1 MEKVVMVWEKDNEH
15 CSRLLKEGHELEADL
30 SQYGQN
36 DFYIEAMME
45 LGVWDVMTDLYPN
58 LQKKENGKHWKTMNG
73 VVVIKELMRIGRI
86 SQCGKV
92 IGDARLMTAAGFN
105 MEEYVE
111 KQHKGKDIVT
121 TDTIRNHLN
130 RIDKESCMYGFYRQV
145 AYIREQKWIRGK
157 TYVADGHYITIK
169 HGRDYEGLGK
179 VGEAYGYKVVVLLNI
194 EEGRERVV
202 GFALGPLQIS
212 ERELLRD
219 IFKRLEESVA
229 PIREI
234 IDLIILD
241 RGYWGAELFRE
252 LKEDWGI
259 DFLTLA
265 RDEDL
270 SVSKDIK
277 GLTKDTELKWREVD
291 ESRSR
296 GRELKVK
303 LVGFEDIEISDKDD
317 KVRFKVNVVAA
328 KEYEYE
334 PDKKTLK
341 TDDNGQVIEKEYYY
355 VTSLNGVTKCPY
367 KIRRY
372 YLRRWIIESRFRDM
386 TQLLSFDITA
396 GRKIN
401 AIIARIAFMLMMFN
415 AEKIVVMKYP
425 GDWEKAA
432 ERLRRRN
439 APGLSDGAAVIVY
452 SPYNKFGVYSTR
464 EYKVLIQQ
472 GTEYKFKN
480 KMAEAIKRK
489 KDTTLEEF
497 FRDFNLR
504 E

>member
-1 MEKVVMVWEKDNEH
+1 MERLVVWKKDNEY
-15 CSRLLKEGHELEADL
+15 CSQLLKEGKELPADL
-30 SQYGQN
+30 SQYGRN
-36 DFYIEAMME
+36 DFYIEAMMG
-45 LGVWDVMTDLYPN
+45 LGLWDAMTDLYPN
-58 LQKKENGKHWKTMNG
+58 LLKKENGKDWKIMNG
-73 VVVIKELMRIGRI
+73 VVAIKELMRMGRI
-86 SQCGKV
+86 SECGKV
-92 IGDARLMTAAGFN
+92 IGDGRLMTAAGFN

-111 KQHKGKDIVT
+111 KQDKEKDIVT
-121 TDTIRNHLN
+121 TDTIRNHLK
-130 RIDKESCMYGFYRQV
+130 RIDKESSMYGFYRQIK
-145 AYIREQKWIRGK
+145 YIREQKWIRGK

-169 HGRDYEGLGK
+169 HGRDYEELGK

-194 EEGRERVV
+194 EEGRERVA

-229 PIREI
+229 PIRDI

-241 RGYWGAELFRE
+241 RGYWGAELLRE

-259 DFLTLA
+259 DFVTLA
-265 RDEDL
+265 RDEEL

-277 GLTKDTELKWREVD
+277 GLTRDKELKWHEVK

-296 GRELKVK
+296 GRELKVE
-303 LVGFEDIEISDKDD
+303 LVGFEEIEITDKDD
-317 KVRFKVNVVAA
+317 KVCLKVNVVAA

-334 PDKKTLK
+334 TDGKKLK
-341 TDDNGQVIEKEYYY
+341 RDEQGQVIEKEYYY
-355 VTSLNGVTKCPY
+355 VTSLKGVKSHPY
-367 KIRRY
+367 KIRKY

-386 TQLLSFDITA
+386 TQQLFFDITA
-396 GRKIN
+396 GHKIN

-425 GDWEKAA
+425 GEWEKASQ
-432 ERLRRRN
+432 RLRKRK
-439 APGLSDGAAVIVY
+439 APGLADGTAVIVY
-452 SPYNKFGVYSTR
+452 SPDNKFGVYSTR

-472 GTEYKFKN
+472 GDEYKFKN
-480 KMAEAIKRK
+480 KMAEAIRRK

-497 FRDFNLR
+497 FRDYGLK

>member
-1 MEKVVMVWEKDNEH
+1 MEKVVMIWKKDNDH
-15 CSRLLKEGHELEADL
+15 CSQLLKEGQELEADL

-45 LGVWDVMTDLYPN
+45 LGLWDVMTDLYPN
-58 LQKKENGKHWKTMNG
+58 LLKKENGKPWKVMNG
-73 VVVIKELMRIGRI
+73 VIAIKELMRIGRI
-86 SQCGKV
+86 SQCGKI

-105 MEEYVE
+105 MEEYAE
-111 KQHKGKDIVT
+111 KQHKEKDIVT
-121 TDTIRNHLN
+121 THTIRNHLK
-130 RIDKESCMYGFYRQV
+130 RIDKESGMHGFYRQV
-145 AYIREQKWIRGK
+145 KYIRGQKWIRGK

-169 HGRDYEGLGK
+169 HGRDYEELGK
-179 VGEAYGYKVVVLLNI
+179 VGDAYGYKVVVLLNI

-212 ERELLRD
+212 ERKLLRD

-229 PIREI
+229 PVREI

-241 RGYWGAELFRE
+241 RGYWGAELFQE

-265 RDEDL
+265 RDEEL

-277 GLTKDTELKWREVD
+277 GLTRDKELKWQEVN
-291 ESRSR
+291 ENRSR
-296 GRELKVK
+296 GRKLKVK
-303 LVGFEDIEISDKDD
+303 LVGFENIEIPDKDN
-317 KVRFKVNVVAA
+317 KVRLKVNVVAA
-328 KEYEYE
+328 KEYEY
-334 PDKKTLK
+334 DTAGKNLK
-341 TDDNGQVIEKEYYY
+341 TDKQGQVIEKEYYY
-355 VTSLNGVTKCPY
+355 VTSLKGVKKHPY

-372 YLRRWIIESRFRDM
+372 YLRRWIIESRFRNM
-386 TQLLSFDITA
+386 TQQLFFDITA

-432 ERLRRRN
+432 ERLKKRN
-439 APGLSDGAAVIVY
+439 APGLADGAAVIVY
-452 SPYNKFGVYSTR
+452 SPHNKFAVYSTR

-497 FRDFNLR
+497 FRDFNLKK
-504 E
+504 